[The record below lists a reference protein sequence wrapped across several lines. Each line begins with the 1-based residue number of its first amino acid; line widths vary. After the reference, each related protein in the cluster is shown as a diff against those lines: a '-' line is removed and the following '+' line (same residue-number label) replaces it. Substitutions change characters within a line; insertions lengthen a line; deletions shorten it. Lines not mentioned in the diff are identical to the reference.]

1 MRSGRFVGGYMAR
14 IGLALVLTL
23 ALTLGL
29 SQVSLTQA
37 QESHAV
43 VISGLNAPRGL
54 AFGPDGKLYVAEAG
68 TGGDEQSDWVPPFRT
83 AKIGKSGRI
92 VRIDDG
98 KATEVASGL
107 QSVSLGPQAEIV
119 GPQELAFIGNTLYA
133 VVGQANAL
141 PGGKETFSLLVKVG
155 PDGKPETVADLG
167 KYEKEHNPDG
177 TVPDSNPFGLAATP
191 DGNLYVVDAGG
202 NDLLKVTPGGEVST
216 VTAWKDNAV
225 PTAVAFDKSGQAY
238 VTFLSPFPF
247 TVGSSRLERL
257 TGSTS
262 QVVVP
267 ALTTGVDV
275 EVGPDGNVYVLE
287 HTAEQLPGPPPHFK
301 EKSGRVLRVT
311 PSGLEAVATGLNFPT
326 KMAFGPDGALYIAN
340 NAVGPAGSGEI
351 IKMTLPEK
359 GTPVTVAPPA
369 PAAAAA
375 PSPAAKPS
383 APAAAAPA
391 PAAKPAAAQAPAAA
405 PSPAALPRTGVGPD
419 LAASAL
425 PVAATG
431 AGLALAG
438 LGMMRRRRR

>member
-1 MRSGRFVGGYMAR
+1 MVR

-23 ALTLGL
+23 ALSLGL
-29 SQVSLTQA
+29 SRVSLTQA
-37 QESHAV
+37 QETHTV
-43 VISGLNAPRGL
+43 VISGLNAPRGMT
-54 AFGPDGKLYVAEAG
+54 FGPDGKLYVAEAG

-83 AKIGKSGRI
+83 AKIGKTGRI

-98 KATEVASGL
+98 KAIEVASDL
-107 QSVSLGPQAEIV
+107 QSVALGPQAEIV
-119 GPQELAFIGNTLYA
+119 GAQELAFIGDTLYA

-141 PGGKETFSLLVKVG
+141 PGGKETFSLLVKIG
-155 PDGKPETVADLG
+155 ADGKAETVADLG
-167 KYEKEHNPDG
+167 KYEKENNPDG

-202 NDLLKVTPGGEVST
+202 NDLLKVTPDGEIST
-216 VTAWKDNAV
+216 VIAWKDNAV
-225 PTAVAFDKSGQAY
+225 PTSVAFDKSGQAY

-247 TVGSSRLERL
+247 AVGSSRLERL
-257 TGSTS
+257 NGATS

-275 EVGPDGNVYVLE
+275 KVGPDGNVYVLE

-311 PSGLEAVATGLNFPT
+311 PGGLEAVATGLNFPT

-369 PAAAAA
+369 PAAAA

-383 APAAAAPA
+383 A
-391 PAAKPAAAQAPAAA
+391 
-405 PSPAALPRTGVGPD
+405 
-419 LAASAL
+419 
-425 PVAATG
+425 
-431 AGLALAG
+431 
-438 LGMMRRRRR
+438 